1 MTGELEADE
10 RFERA
15 LFWRELAILLA
26 IAAVVVAIAVLG

>member
-1 MTGELEADE
+1 MTGDLDTDE

-26 IAAVVVAIAVLG
+26 IAAVVVAIVVLG